1 MMERRSR
8 TDDRSGALSLAAPR
22 ADSLGPGA
30 LNKARARSGDQQ
42 TMKLWGGN
50 YSSDPDAAFWE
61 FNRSFPF
68 DRRLLAEEIAASRA
82 PGSRDLLGQE
92 PPVEGERAVELPE
105 RGVGVRRVVP
115 APELHC
121 LLISAPRPSFV
132 ERAGAE

>member
-30 LNKARARSGDQQ
+30 LNKARARNGDQQ

-68 DRRLLAEEIAASRA
+68 DRRLPAQGIPAFPASTPALRRCPAIPNADAPALDLVLAPILTKA
-82 PGSRDLLGQE
+82 P
-92 PPVEGERAVELPE
+92 AHT
-105 RGVGVRRVVP
+105 
-115 APELHC
+115 AH
-121 LLISAPRPSFV
+121 
-132 ERAGAE
+132 